1 MHLAKSQICSQTQ
14 SRTHMHG
21 VSVPLTTQ
29 LQLFVLELFHLCI
42 DKFVKRK
49 LMLITLG
56 TVFLRTL
63 ILPILCDR

>member
-1 MHLAKSQICSQTQ
+1 
-14 SRTHMHG
+14 MHG